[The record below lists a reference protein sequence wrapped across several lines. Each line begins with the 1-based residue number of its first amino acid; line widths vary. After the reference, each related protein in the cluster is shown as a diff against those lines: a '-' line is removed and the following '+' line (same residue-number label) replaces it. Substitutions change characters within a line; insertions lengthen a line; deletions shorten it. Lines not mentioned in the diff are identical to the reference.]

1 MGDLVL
7 LKLRPYRQ
15 ETLQKKRNQK
25 LSPKFFGP
33 YKIVERIGPV
43 AYKLDLPS
51 DAAIHPV
58 FTFHVS
64 QLKQLLGQHEEICQ
78 DIPYVTENHEWKAG
92 KRYMAI

>member
-1 MGDLVL
+1 MNYQVGDLVL

-43 AYKLDLPS
+43 AYKLDLPG

-58 FTFHVS
+58 FHVS
-64 QLKQLLGQHEEICQ
+64 QLKQLLGQHDEI
-78 DIPYVTENHEWKAG
+78 
-92 KRYMAI
+92 R